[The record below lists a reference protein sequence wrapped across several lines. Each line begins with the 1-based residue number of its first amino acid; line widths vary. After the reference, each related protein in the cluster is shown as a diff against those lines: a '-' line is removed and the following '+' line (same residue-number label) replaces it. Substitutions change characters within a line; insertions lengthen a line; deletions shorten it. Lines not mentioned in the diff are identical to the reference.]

1 MFKTCALKI
10 SLTANRIIRR
20 VGMPSFVE
28 IIPMSYL
35 TVKNLIEIKFLNGHR
50 KDRLVIGKMREIKT
64 TEVLC

>member
-1 MFKTCALKI
+1 
-10 SLTANRIIRR
+10 
-20 VGMPSFVE
+20 MPSFVE